1 MTCFFITFAE
11 SLFMKR
17 ILLTLL
23 ILLSFV
29 SLKAQKRTNDF
40 IEDIKNS
47 GDYFY
52 ALGSV
57 ANSETKAKE
66 KAMLSLYDN
75 ITENIKL
82 SLVKVDTEDHL
93 KKIYL
98 TLGIDKNDNNN
109 SNKIWKILPVTNSF
123 DEYSYFVY
131 VHKNDFDSV
140 CDRRADEMRRYA
152 KKALQSENE
161 EKMVDA
167 FREYYWAM
175 MLCAAHPQGA
185 ALKINVDGDDV
196 NAYNYLQES
205 INEVLGLFD
214 FAVAKDNPGEFKE
227 DGLAVIL
234 NVRSFGKDVSGL
246 KIAYHNGVDDFNTEL
261 VSNGKAQLQLSTT
274 EVDNIDIRI
283 RYDFQYE
290 LNSRPELKKIFANI
304 DPIVLRENVRRN
316 IELNKY
322 LQYFKNYEDVASGT
336 VSLNS
341 LNDNEKNMLTMMQEI
356 ESAFR
361 LKNYL
366 SVKKYFTKEAYDMLD
381 TLVRNA
387 KISVVGNQ
395 QYEFITLNNRVT
407 LCRDIDLR
415 FQFKNYVSFIREL
428 VFRFDNDKKLITSLS
443 FRLDSEAENDI
454 MKKGRWSEDCR
465 YTLLNFME
473 DYQTAYAL
481 KRYDYLESIF
491 SDDALIIVGHV
502 LKRTVLP
509 DQMTLN
515 LSEEEVKK
523 ERKDKKTYF
532 ENLSR
537 VFAKQEYINI
547 RFAETDFTRQLN
559 SLDANKTGGEDIFG
573 VRLLQEYN
581 SATYGDTGYLFLMVD
596 LRDQE
601 RPVIHVRAWQPDKVD
616 VNKLIGLKDLK

>member
-1 MTCFFITFAE
+1 
-11 SLFMKR
+11 MKR

-29 SLKAQKRTNDF
+29 SLKAQKRTSDF

-57 ANSETKAKE
+57 ANSETKAKD
-66 KAMLSLYDN
+66 KAMQSLYDN
-75 ITENIKL
+75 ITENIKPA
-82 SLVKVDTEDHL
+82 LVKVDTEDHL

-98 TLGIDKNDNNN
+98 TIGIDKNDN
-109 SNKIWKILPVTNSF
+109 NKIWKILPVTNSF

-152 KKALQSENE
+152 KNARQSENE

-361 LKNYL
+361 TKNYL
-366 SVKKYFTKEAYDMLD
+366 SVKKYFTDEAYDMLD

-443 FRLDSEAENDI
+443 FRLDSDAENDI

-532 ENLSR
+532 EDLSR
-537 VFAKQEYINI
+537 VFASQEYIDI
-547 RFAETDFTRQLN
+547 KFTETDFTRQLN

-581 SATYGDTGYLFLMVD
+581 STNYGDTGYLFLMVD

>member
-1 MTCFFITFAE
+1 
-11 SLFMKR
+11 MKR

-29 SLKAQKRTNDF
+29 SLKAQKRTNDL

-75 ITENIKL
+75 ITENIKPA
-82 SLVKVDTEDHL
+82 LVKVDTEDHL

-98 TLGIDKNDNNN
+98 TLGIDKNDNN
-109 SNKIWKILPVTNSF
+109 KIWKILPVTNNF

-152 KKALQSENE
+152 KNARQSENE

-205 INEVLGLFD
+205 INEVLGVFD
-214 FAVAKDNPGEFKE
+214 FAVAKDNPGEFNE

-395 QYEFITLNNRVT
+395 QYEFITLENRVT
-407 LCRDIDLR
+407 LCRDIDLK

-443 FRLDSEAENDI
+443 FRLDSDAENDI

-532 ENLSR
+532 EELSR
-537 VFAKQEYINI
+537 VFAAQEYINI

-616 VNKLIGLKDLK
+616 INKLIGLKDLK

>member
-1 MTCFFITFAE
+1 
-11 SLFMKR
+11 MKK

-29 SLKAQKRTNDF
+29 SLKAQKRTNDL

-57 ANSETKAKE
+57 ANSETKAKD
-66 KAMLSLYDN
+66 KAMQSLYDN
-75 ITENIKL
+75 ITENIKPA
-82 SLVKVDTEDHL
+82 LVKVDTEDHL

-98 TLGIDKNDNNN
+98 TLCIDKNDN
-109 SNKIWKILPVTNSF
+109 NKIWKILPVTNNF

-152 KKALQSENE
+152 KNARQSENE

-205 INEVLGLFD
+205 INEVLGVFD

-395 QYEFITLNNRVT
+395 QYEFITLENRVT
-407 LCRDIDLR
+407 LCRDIDLK

-443 FRLDSEAENDI
+443 FRLDSDAENDI

-532 ENLSR
+532 EELSR
-537 VFAKQEYINI
+537 VFASQEYINI

-616 VNKLIGLKDLK
+616 INKLIGLKDLK

>member
-1 MTCFFITFAE
+1 
-11 SLFMKR
+11 MKR

-29 SLKAQKRTNDF
+29 SLKAQKRANDF

-57 ANSETKAKE
+57 TNSETKAKE

-75 ITENIKL
+75 ITENIKPA
-82 SLVKVDTEDHL
+82 LVKVDTEDHL

-98 TLGIDKNDNNN
+98 TLGIDKSDD
-109 SNKIWKILPVTNSF
+109 NKIWKILPVTNSF

-140 CDRRADEMRRYA
+140 CNRRADEIRRYT
-152 KKALQSENE
+152 KKAQQSEND
-161 EKMVDA
+161 EKIVDA

-214 FAVAKDNPGEFKE
+214 FAVAKDNPGEFNE

-261 VSNGKAQLQLSTT
+261 VSNGKAQMQFSTT

-290 LNSRPELKKIFANI
+290 LNSHPEMKKIFANI
-304 DPIVLRENVRRN
+304 GPIVLGENVRRN

-322 LQYFKNYEDVASGT
+322 LQYFKNYEDAASGT
-336 VSLNS
+336 TAVSLNS

-395 QYEFITLNNRVT
+395 QYEFITLNNSVT

-443 FRLDSEAENDI
+443 FRLDSDAENDI
-454 MKKGRWSEDCR
+454 MKKGRWSEECR

-502 LKRTVLP
+502 LRRTVLP

-532 ENLSR
+532 EDLSR
-537 VFAKQEYINI
+537 VFASQEYINI
-547 RFAETDFTRQLN
+547 RFAETEFKRQLN

-581 SATYGDTGYLFLMVD
+581 STNYGDTGYLFLMVD

-616 VNKLIGLKDLK
+616 INKLIGLKDLK

>member
-1 MTCFFITFAE
+1 
-11 SLFMKR
+11 MKK

-29 SLKAQKRTNDF
+29 SLKAQKRTNDL

-75 ITENIKL
+75 ITENIKPA
-82 SLVKVDTEDHL
+82 LVKVDTEDHL

-98 TLGIDKNDNNN
+98 TIGIDKNDN
-109 SNKIWKILPVTNSF
+109 NKIWKILPVTNSF

-152 KKALQSENE
+152 KNARQSENE

-205 INEVLGLFD
+205 INEVLGVFD

-395 QYEFITLNNRVT
+395 QYEFITLENRVT
-407 LCRDIDLR
+407 LCRDIDLK

-443 FRLDSEAENDI
+443 FRLDSDAENDI

-502 LKRTVLP
+502 LRRTVLP

-523 ERKDKKTYF
+523 ERKDKKAYF
-532 ENLSR
+532 EDLSR
-537 VFAKQEYINI
+537 VFASQEYINI
-547 RFAETDFTRQLN
+547 RFAETEFKRQLN

-581 SATYGDTGYLFLMVD
+581 STTYGDTGYLFLMVD

-601 RPVIHVRAWQPDKVD
+601 CPVIHVRAWQPDKVD
-616 VNKLIGLKDLK
+616 INKLIGLKDLK

>member
-1 MTCFFITFAE
+1 
-11 SLFMKR
+11 MKK

-29 SLKAQKRTNDF
+29 SLKAQKRTNDL

-98 TLGIDKNDNNN
+98 TLGIERSDN
-109 SNKIWKILPVTNSF
+109 NKIWKILPVTNSF

-152 KKALQSENE
+152 KNARQSENE

-205 INEVLGLFD
+205 INEVLGVFD

-395 QYEFITLNNRVT
+395 QYEFITLENRVT
-407 LCRDIDLR
+407 LCRDIDLK

-443 FRLDSEAENDI
+443 FRLDSDAENDI

-502 LKRTVLP
+502 LRRTVLP

-523 ERKDKKTYF
+523 ERKDKKAYF
-532 ENLSR
+532 EDLSR
-537 VFAKQEYINI
+537 VFASQEYINI
-547 RFAETDFTRQLN
+547 RFAETEFKRQLN

-581 SATYGDTGYLFLMVD
+581 STTYGDTGYLFLMVD

-601 RPVIHVRAWQPDKVD
+601 CPVIHVRAWQPDKVD
-616 VNKLIGLKDLK
+616 INKLIGLKDLK

>member
-1 MTCFFITFAE
+1 M
-11 SLFMKR
+11 
-17 ILLTLL
+17 
-23 ILLSFV
+23 SFV
-29 SLKAQKRTNDF
+29 SLKAQKRTNDL

-98 TLGIDKNDNNN
+98 TLSIDGNDY
-109 SNKIWKILPVTNSF
+109 NKIWKILPVTNNF

-214 FAVAKDNPGEFKE
+214 FAVAKDNPGEFNE

-246 KIAYHNGVDDFNTEL
+246 KIAYHNGVDDINTEL
-261 VSNGKAQLQLSTT
+261 VSNGKSQLQFSTT

-304 DPIVLRENVRRN
+304 GPIVLGEKVRRT

-381 TLVRNA
+381 ILVRNA

-415 FQFKNYVSFIREL
+415 FQFKNYVSFVREL

-443 FRLDSEAENDI
+443 FRLDSDAENDI

-515 LSEEEVKK
+515 LSKEEVRLMKYNK
-523 ERKDKKTYF
+523 ETYF
-532 ENLSR
+532 NNLSR
-537 VFAKQEYINI
+537 VFAEQEYIDI
-547 RFAETDFTRQLN
+547 KFTETDFTRQLN

-581 SATYGDTGYLFLMVD
+581 STDYGDKGYLFLMVD

>member
-1 MTCFFITFAE
+1 
-11 SLFMKR
+11 MKR
-17 ILLTLL
+17 LFLTSL

-29 SLKAQKRTNDF
+29 FLKAQKRTNDF

-75 ITENIKL
+75 ITENIKPA
-82 SLVKVDTEDHL
+82 LVKVDTEDHL
-93 KKIYL
+93 KKIYI
-98 TLGIDKNDNNN
+98 TLDIDINDNNN
-109 SNKIWKILPVTNSF
+109 NNKICKILPVTNSF

-140 CDRRADEMRRYA
+140 CNRRVDEMRRYA
-152 KKALQSENE
+152 KNARQSENE

-196 NAYNYLQES
+196 NAYNYLQERVT
-205 INEVLGLFD
+205 EVLGLFD
-214 FAVAKDNPGEFKE
+214 FAVAKDNPGEFNDE
-227 DGLAVIL
+227 GIAVIL

-246 KIAYHNGVDDFNTEL
+246 KIAYHNGVDNFNTEL
-261 VSNGKAQLQLSTT
+261 VSNGKAQMQFSTT
-274 EVDNIDIRI
+274 ELDNIDIRI

-290 LNSRPELKKIFANI
+290 LNSHPEMKKIFSNI

-322 LQYFKNYEDVASGT
+322 KQYLKNYKDVASGT
-336 VSLNS
+336 TAAALNS
-341 LNDNEKNMLTMMQEI
+341 LNEEEKSLLAMMQEI
-356 ESAFR
+356 ETAFR
-361 LKNYL
+361 TKNYL
-366 SVKKYFTKEAYDMLD
+366 SVKKYFTDEAYDMLD

-395 QYEFITLNNRVT
+395 QYEFITLDNSVT

-428 VFRFDNDKKLITSLS
+428 VLRFDNEKKLITSLS

-454 MKKGRWSEDCR
+454 MKRGRWSEECR
-465 YTLLNFME
+465 YALLNFME

-502 LKRTVLP
+502 LKRTVQP

-515 LSEEEVKK
+515 LSDEEVRLIQYDK
-523 ERKDKKTYF
+523 ETYF
-532 ENLSR
+532 NNLSR
-537 VFAKQEYINI
+537 TFASQEYINI
-547 RFAETDFTRQLN
+547 RFAETDFTRQMN
-559 SLDANKTGGEDIFG
+559 STDANKSGGEDIFG

-581 SATYGDTGYLFLMVD
+581 STTYGDTGYLFLMVD
-596 LRDQE
+596 LRDQK

-616 VNKLIGLKDLK
+616 INKLVGLENLK

>member
-1 MTCFFITFAE
+1 
-11 SLFMKR
+11 MKR

-75 ITENIKL
+75 ITENIKPA
-82 SLVKVDTEDHL
+82 LVKVDTEDHL

-140 CDRRADEMRRYA
+140 CDRRTDEIRRYT
-152 KKALQSENE
+152 KKAQQSEND
-161 EKMVDA
+161 EKIVDA

-196 NAYNYLQES
+196 NAYNYLQERVT
-205 INEVLGLFD
+205 EVLGLFD
-214 FAVAKDNPGEFKE
+214 FAVAKDNPGEFNDE
-227 DGLAVIL
+227 GIAVIL

>member
-1 MTCFFITFAE
+1 
-11 SLFMKR
+11 MKK

-57 ANSETKAKE
+57 ANSETKAKD

-75 ITENIKL
+75 ITENIKPA
-82 SLVKVDTEDHL
+82 LVKVDTEDHL

-98 TLGIDKNDNNN
+98 TIGIDKNDN
-109 SNKIWKILPVTNSF
+109 NKIWKILPVTNSF

-131 VHKNDFDSV
+131 IHKNDFDSV

-214 FAVAKDNPGEFKE
+214 FAVAKDNPGEFNE

-246 KIAYHNGVDDFNTEL
+246 KISYHNGVDEINTEL
-261 VSNGKAQLQLSTT
+261 VSNGKAQLQFSTT
-274 EVDNIDIRI
+274 EVDNVDIRI

-304 DPIVLRENVRRN
+304 GPIVLGEKVRRT

-361 LKNYL
+361 TKNYL

-381 TLVRNA
+381 ILVRNA

-443 FRLDSEAENDI
+443 FRLDSDAENDI

-532 ENLSR
+532 EDLSR
-537 VFAKQEYINI
+537 VFAEQEYIDI
-547 RFAETDFTRQLN
+547 KFTETDFTRQLN

-581 SATYGDTGYLFLMVD
+581 STNYGDKGYLFLMVD

-616 VNKLIGLKDLK
+616 INKLIGLKDLK

>member
-1 MTCFFITFAE
+1 
-11 SLFMKR
+11 MKK

-57 ANSETKAKE
+57 ANSETKAKD
-66 KAMLSLYDN
+66 KAMQSLYDN
-75 ITENIKL
+75 ITENIKPA
-82 SLVKVDTEDHL
+82 LVKVDTEDHL

-98 TLGIDKNDNNN
+98 TLGIDRSDN
-109 SNKIWKILPVTNSF
+109 NKIWKILPVTNSF

-140 CDRRADEMRRYA
+140 CNRRADEMRSYA
-152 KKALQSENE
+152 KSARKSEDE
-161 EKMVDA
+161 DKIVDA

-214 FAVAKDNPGEFKE
+214 FAVAKDNPGEFNE

-246 KIAYHNGVDDFNTEL
+246 KIEYYNGVDAFNTEL

-336 VSLNS
+336 TAVSLNS
-341 LNDNEKNMLTMMQEI
+341 LNDNEKSMLTMMQEI

-395 QYEFITLNNRVT
+395 QYEFITLENRVT
-407 LCRDIDLR
+407 LCRDIDLK
-415 FQFKNYVSFIREL
+415 FQFRNYVSFIREL

-454 MKKGRWSEDCR
+454 MKRGRWSEECR
-465 YTLLNFME
+465 YALLNFME

-502 LKRTVLP
+502 LRRTVLP

-532 ENLSR
+532 EDLSR
-537 VFAKQEYINI
+537 VFASQEYINI
-547 RFAETDFTRQLN
+547 RFAETEFKRQLN

-581 SATYGDTGYLFLMVD
+581 STNYGDTGYLFLMVD

-616 VNKLIGLKDLK
+616 INKLIGLKDLK

>member
-1 MTCFFITFAE
+1 
-11 SLFMKR
+11 
-17 ILLTLL
+17 
-23 ILLSFV
+23 
-29 SLKAQKRTNDF
+29 
-40 IEDIKNS
+40 
-47 GDYFY
+47 
-52 ALGSV
+52 
-57 ANSETKAKE
+57 
-66 KAMLSLYDN
+66 ML
-75 ITENIKL
+75 
-82 SLVKVDTEDHL
+82 
-93 KKIYL
+93 
-98 TLGIDKNDNNN
+98 
-109 SNKIWKILPVTNSF
+109 
-123 DEYSYFVY
+123 VY

-152 KKALQSENE
+152 KNARQSENE

-322 LQYFKNYEDVASGT
+322 LQYFKNYEGVASGT
-336 VSLNS
+336 TAVSLNS

-395 QYEFITLNNRVT
+395 QYEFITLENRVT
-407 LCRDIDLR
+407 LCRDIDLK

-443 FRLDSEAENDI
+443 FRLDSDAENDI

-532 ENLSR
+532 EELSR
-537 VFAKQEYINI
+537 VFAAQEYINI

-616 VNKLIGLKDLK
+616 VNKLIGLENLK

>member
-1 MTCFFITFAE
+1 
-11 SLFMKR
+11 MKR

-29 SLKAQKRTNDF
+29 SLKAQKRTNDL

-57 ANSETKAKE
+57 ANSETKAKD

-75 ITENIKL
+75 ITENIKPA
-82 SLVKVDTEDHL
+82 LVKVDTEDHL

-98 TLGIDKNDNNN
+98 TLGIDKNDN
-109 SNKIWKILPVTNSF
+109 NKIWKILPVTNSF

-152 KKALQSENE
+152 KNARQSENE

-205 INEVLGLFD
+205 INEVLGVFD

-395 QYEFITLNNRVT
+395 QYEFITLENRVT
-407 LCRDIDLR
+407 LCRDIDLK

-443 FRLDSEAENDI
+443 FRLDSDAENDI

-532 ENLSR
+532 EELSR
-537 VFAKQEYINI
+537 VFAAQEYINI

-616 VNKLIGLKDLK
+616 INKLIGLKDLK

>member
-1 MTCFFITFAE
+1 
-11 SLFMKR
+11 MKK

-29 SLKAQKRTNDF
+29 SLKAQKRTNDL

-57 ANSETKAKE
+57 ANSETKAKD
-66 KAMLSLYDN
+66 KAMQSLYDN
-75 ITENIKL
+75 ITENIKPA
-82 SLVKVDTEDHL
+82 LVKVDTEDHL

-98 TLGIDKNDNNN
+98 TLGIDKNDNN
-109 SNKIWKILPVTNSF
+109 KIWKILPVTNNF

-152 KKALQSENE
+152 KNARQSENE

-205 INEVLGLFD
+205 INEVLGVFD

-395 QYEFITLNNRVT
+395 QYEFITLENRVT
-407 LCRDIDLR
+407 LCRDIDLK

-443 FRLDSEAENDI
+443 FRLDSDAENDI

-532 ENLSR
+532 EELSR
-537 VFAKQEYINI
+537 VFAAQEYINI

-616 VNKLIGLKDLK
+616 INKLIGLKDLK

>member
-1 MTCFFITFAE
+1 
-11 SLFMKR
+11 
-17 ILLTLL
+17 
-23 ILLSFV
+23 
-29 SLKAQKRTNDF
+29 
-40 IEDIKNS
+40 
-47 GDYFY
+47 
-52 ALGSV
+52 
-57 ANSETKAKE
+57 
-66 KAMLSLYDN
+66 MLSLYDN
-75 ITENIKL
+75 ITENIKPA
-82 SLVKVDTEDHL
+82 LVKVDTEDHL

-98 TLGIDKNDNNN
+98 TIGIDKNDN
-109 SNKIWKILPVTNSF
+109 NKIWKILPVTNSF

-152 KKALQSENE
+152 KNARQSENE

-205 INEVLGLFD
+205 INEVLGVFD
-214 FAVAKDNPGEFKE
+214 FAVAKDNPGEFNE

-395 QYEFITLNNRVT
+395 QYEFITLENRVT
-407 LCRDIDLR
+407 LCRDIDLK

-443 FRLDSEAENDI
+443 FRLDSDAENDI